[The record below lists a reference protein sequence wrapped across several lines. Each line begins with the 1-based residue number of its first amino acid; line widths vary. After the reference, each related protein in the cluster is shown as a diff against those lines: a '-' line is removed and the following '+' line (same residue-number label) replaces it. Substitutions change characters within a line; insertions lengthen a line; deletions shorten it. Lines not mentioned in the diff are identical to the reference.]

1 LLPVH
6 TETHALSCSNI
17 DLRKNACLALYKAGD
32 INILIQPF
40 LLMKK
45 HEDYITLLSAKN
57 VGLDLLLIYPFVLS
71 IILASSRGLPIVP
84 LFLLVLVGVEK
95 LSKPLFLGVP
105 RIVLSLLDLFVI
117 LELISPCSR

>member
-1 LLPVH
+1 MH
-6 TETHALSCSNI
+6 TETHALSRSNI

-32 INILIQPF
+32 INVLIQPF

-57 VGLDLLLIYPFVLS
+57 VCLDLLLIYPFVLS

-95 LSKPLFLGVP
+95 LSKQLFLEVP
-105 RIVLSLLDLFVI
+105 RIVLSLLVMHLAKPV
-117 LELISPCSR
+117 LISR